1 MNKTQLIDAVAEK
14 AEISKVDARKALE
27 SFSEVI
33 GEALKAGDKVSFVGF
48 GTFSVAE
55 RSARVGINPR
65 TREKIQIE
73 AKKVVKFKAG
83 AEISG
88 AVN

>member
-14 AEISKVDARKALE
+14 AGLSKVDARKALE
-27 SFSEVI
+27 AFSDVI
-33 GEALKAGDKVSFVGF
+33 TDALKEGDKVSFVGF

-55 RSARVGINPR
+55 RSARTGINPR